1 MRARDKRT
9 ATETSGADV
18 LSSKKKKK
26 ASGGVGGGV
35 NVRGL
40 RIPSLL
46 TGRRRTNELYTS
58 VAVVSLG

>member
-18 LSSKKKKK
+18 LSSKKKKRQE
-26 ASGGVGGGV
+26 GGGGGV

-40 RIPSLL
+40 RIPNLL
-46 TGRRRTNELYTS
+46 TGRRRTN
-58 VAVVSLG
+58 

>member
-26 ASGGVGGGV
+26 ASGGVGGGGGERPRV
-35 NVRGL
+35 KNPKSPNG
-40 RIPSLL
+40 
-46 TGRRRTNELYTS
+46 TETNQ
-58 VAVVSLG
+58 